1 MGTTLN
7 WITDSVAGQVPVAS
21 PEQPALAFE
30 DQAPIS
36 YGELRTAEFRYATA
50 LQNAGVNRGDRVA
63 ILMRNCIEYAELF
76 FAISRVG
83 ATAVRLNWRLTGEE
97 LRFLLDDSG
106 SSLLI
111 LDAEFAERID
121 TVRDVLPAIHT
132 YVARPAGGDVP
143 TWAQSFDSFAQV
155 DSIGTFP
162 ELDADDPVTIMYTSG
177 TTGLPK
183 GAVLTHGNLLWLASI
198 QALMWK
204 LDSTSVAQTSGPMF
218 HAAALEICVLPAM
231 LMHGT
236 GIFLGSGGFTL
247 DRHLEI
253 GRKQGA
259 TLAFVYSH
267 MLYELMRRDDLKEVV
282 APTLHQLVAG
292 GDTVLPWIYDE
303 LEERLPGVL
312 LDQTYGLT
320 EGGMVCCLLKHSH
333 ARGHETSVGRPNPL
347 GELEI
352 RRPDGELVEIG
363 EVGEIFTRN
372 PGVSVGYWNRPEAN
386 AETFVEGWCR
396 TGDLGRFDA
405 DGFMTLAGRA
415 KDMVR
420 SGGEN
425 IYPAEIEKVLAGHE
439 SVEDVAVVGV
449 PDEKFV
455 EVGAAIL
462 VASGE
467 ASIDVEAIRRYLADR
482 LAKFKIPKYFVIVP
496 ELPRNAS
503 GKVLKHVLR
512 AEYSVLGSDSTKR

>member
-21 PEQPALAFE
+21 PDKPALAFE
-30 DQAPIS
+30 DRTPIS
-36 YGELRTAEFRYATA
+36 YGELREAELRYATA
-50 LQNAGVNRGDRVA
+50 LQDAGVQKGDRVA

-76 FAISRVG
+76 FAISRAG
-83 ATAVRLNWRLTGEE
+83 AIAVRLNWRLTGEE
-97 LRFLLDDSG
+97 LKFLLTDSG
-106 SSLLI
+106 STLLI
-111 LDAEFAERID
+111 MDAEFADRVD
-121 TVRDVLPAIHT
+121 SVRSDLPVTT
-132 YVARPAGGDVP
+132 YVARESGGDAP
-143 TWAQSFDSFAQV
+143 DWATSFTDFSDV
-155 DSIGTFP
+155 GEVGTFP
-162 ELDADDPVTIMYTSG
+162 ELSADDPVTIMYTSG

-204 LDSTSVAQTSGPMF
+204 LNGDSVAQTSGPMF

-231 LMHGT
+231 LMHGM
-236 GIFLGSGGFTL
+236 GVFLGSGGFTL

-259 TLAFVYSH
+259 TIAFVYSH
-267 MLYELMRRDDLKEVV
+267 MLYDLMRRDDLKQVL
-282 APTLHQLVAG
+282 APTLKQLVAG

-303 LEERLPGVL
+303 LDRRLPEVH
-312 LDQTYGLT
+312 LDQTYGLS

-333 ARGHETSVGRPNPL
+333 ARGHESSVGRPNPL

-352 RRPDGELVEIG
+352 RDPEGNLVPVG

-386 AETFVEGWCR
+386 ADTFVDGWCR
-396 TGDLGRFDA
+396 TGDLGRFDQ
-405 DGFMTLAGRA
+405 DGFMTLAGRS

-425 IYPAEIEKVLAGHE
+425 IYPAEIEKVLSGYE

-449 PDEKFV
+449 PDAKYF

-462 VASGE
+462 VATAGSV
-467 ASIDVEAIRRYLADR
+467 IDIEAIQRYLADR
-482 LAKFKIPKYFVIVP
+482 LAKFKIPKHFVVVT

-503 GKVLKHVLR
+503 GKVMKHVLR
-512 AEYSVLGSDSTKR
+512 AEYSALGSTNTDH